1 MNNLKISTRL
11 LALIGLMSLLLVA
24 VGGIGLYG
32 IRSSNQALNS
42 VYVNNVMPLEQLS
55 NINYLLTRNRVLLM
69 DTLLNPDPAN
79 AQRRVD
85 EMVKNTDKIG
95 QDWKA
100 YASSEMV
107 PEEARTAKEY
117 TEASDAFIKDGLMAA
132 GQAMRAGKADEA
144 MQIYK
149 TKVSPAAPK
158 VTELLEKLIQL
169 QVDVAAQEYKDE
181 LAQYSIIVTVSIVA
195 IVVGVILAVGSGLL
209 LLRGISRSLN
219 EAMTLS
225 DAVAE
230 GDLTHQA
237 DIRGNDEISQVL
249 KTLSGMQQRLGHIVS
264 RVRQGSDSVS
274 TASVEIAQGNHDLS
288 SRTENQAS
296 ALEETAA
303 SMEQLSSTVQHNASN
318 AKTADQLAK
327 AAAKVAKDGGV
338 VVREVVSTMEAISE
352 SSHKIAEII
361 SVIDGIAFQTNI
373 LALNAAV
380 EAARAGEQGRGFA
393 VVASEVR
400 SLAGRSAEAAKQIK
414 TLIGES
420 TDRVTHGGTL
430 VRKAGATMDE
440 VVQSIQRVTDIMGE
454 ISAASSE
461 QSQGVAQVGEAVTQI
476 DQVTQQNAALVEQM
490 AAAASSLRGQAD
502 DLVQTV
508 AFFKVSARD
517 AQAGDALLLAAR

>member
-11 LALIGLMSLLLVA
+11 LALIGLMSLLLA
-24 VGGIGLYG
+24 GVGGFGLNG
-32 IRSSNQALNS
+32 ARESNLALNS
-42 VYVNNVMPLEQLS
+42 VYENNVVPLRQLAG
-55 NINYLLTRNRVLLM
+55 IRYLLTRNRVVLM
-69 DTLLNPDPAN
+69 DAMLVPEPENI
-79 AQRRVD
+79 RRRTD
-85 EMVKNTDKIG
+85 EMDKNTAQIG
-95 QDWKA
+95 ELWKA
-100 YASSEMV
+100 YSATKLVE
-107 PEEARTAKEY
+107 EEAATAKEFEVAY
-117 TEASDAFIKDGLMAA
+117 PRYQQEGLQPGA
-132 GQAMRAGKADEA
+132 QAMRAGKFDDA
-144 MQIYK
+144 MRIYRE
-149 TKVSPAAPK
+149 KVSPLSPAAIDLVGKLLAIQVK
-158 VTELLEKLIQL
+158 VAEATYSAE
-169 QVDVAAQEYKDE
+169 VARYKVM
-181 LAQYSIIVTVSIVA
+181 LTASIIS
-195 IVVGVILAVGSGLL
+195 IVVGVLLAIGSGMLL
-209 LLRGISRSLN
+209 LKSISRSLK

-225 DAVAE
+225 DAVAQ

-249 KTLSGMQQRLGHIVS
+249 KTLSGMQQRLGQIVS
-264 RVRQGSDSVS
+264 RVRQGSDAVS
-274 TASVEIAQGNHDLS
+274 TASIEIAQGNHDLS

-352 SSHKIAEII
+352 SSHKISEII

-414 TLIGES
+414 TLISES
-420 TDRVTHGGTL
+420 ADRVTHGGTL

-454 ISAASSE
+454 ISAASTE
-461 QSQGVAQVGEAVTQI
+461 QSQGVSQVGEAVTQI

-490 AAAASSLRGQAD
+490 AAAASSLRSQAD

-517 AQAGDALLLAAR
+517 AQGEPLMLAAR